1 MKLPDSEYLDIG
13 HLSRILDRKRVTNCY
28 KYFWTL
34 AILHAVSFEKTAFTY
49 NDLLNGMIKRA
60 WYMVTEFNLTLGP
73 CNVTDNLEEVVKY
86 ISSTYNIPPTAKEKD
101 ILKFLE
107 NNDDKTII
115 KHKRDLIRNVPYR
128 LQSPFYSNIKDLG
141 EKKINEINQQK
152 HLLYYFKEFN
162 KLKTVIEIS
171 DEWVEYLVRNKEIL
185 TDWVYFNLI
194 NYLQARNPNVPGISD
209 KLKRPEKRD
218 LAKVTEYWK
227 TIITLN
233 PTIKD
238 IYGNINMQNEKM
250 SIDHFVPWQYVAHD
264 ELWNLSPTTPS
275 INSKKGNKLPNW
287 DDYYKELAE
296 LEYKAYTICHTY
308 DTARKQFE
316 KCAERH
322 INSQE
327 VRSSLYA
334 DGLDLEQ
341 FSERLCN
348 ILKPVYDSAKLC
360 GFDELELEITFGIL
374 DKIMKSWYNVSG
386 TACLKLFYKQIGEM
400 RNEHCMFRFR
410 GSIST

>member
-1 MKLPDSEYLDIG
+1 M
-13 HLSRILDRKRVTNCY
+13 
-28 KYFWTL
+28 
-34 AILHAVSFEKTAFTY
+34 
-49 NDLLNGMIKRA
+49 
-60 WYMVTEFNLTLGP
+60 
-73 CNVTDNLEEVVKY
+73 
-86 ISSTYNIPPTAKEKD
+86 
-101 ILKFLE
+101 
-107 NNDDKTII
+107 
-115 KHKRDLIRNVPYR
+115 
-128 LQSPFYSNIKDLG
+128 
-141 EKKINEINQQK
+141 
-152 HLLYYFKEFN
+152 YYFKEFN

-360 GFDELELEITFGIL
+360 GFDEW
-374 DKIMKSWYNVSG
+374 S
-386 TACLKLFYKQIGEM
+386 
-400 RNEHCMFRFR
+400 
-410 GSIST
+410 